1 MTTITLYLKDRK
13 YCGFKS
19 QGHAGSEDDDFS
31 SIVCAGISALTQTA
45 VLSILDIAEV
55 SEVDL
60 DVLQE
65 DGYLHLYL
73 LRNEDIQKTQTQTIF
88 RMLERG
94 LQEMTKLH
102 GEYLN
107 LIKQEVQDDLI

>member
-1 MTTITLYLKDRK
+1 MTEITFYLKQGN
-13 YCGFKS
+13 YCGFQS
-19 QGHAGSEDDDFS
+19 QGHAGDEDDDFGP
-31 SIVCAGISALTQTA
+31 IVCAGISALTQTA
-45 VLSILDIAEV
+45 VLSILEIAEV
-55 SEVDL
+55 EERDL

-65 DGYLHLYL
+65 DGYLHMHL
-73 LRNEDIQKTQTQTIF
+73 LNEEDIKKTETQVIF
-88 RMLERG
+88 KMLERG